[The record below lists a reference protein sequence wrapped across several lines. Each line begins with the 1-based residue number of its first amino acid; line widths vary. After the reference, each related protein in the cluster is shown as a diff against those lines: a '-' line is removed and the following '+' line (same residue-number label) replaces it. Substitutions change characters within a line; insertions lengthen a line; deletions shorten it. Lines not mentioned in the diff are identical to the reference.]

1 MATNHVFHC
10 LDILPRDEIILNE
23 NEEEAQIAYDSNE
36 DADDEFVYQRRQATT
51 SGVRSQLIIHM
62 FGRLAD
68 GTAIALDVEGYQPY
82 FYVAA
87 PESLAPNMLRLAQ
100 RQLAEFIE
108 RKGFYNKT
116 VTITLEY
123 REKFYGFTNHTAFPF
138 FRLTVKSKK
147 DFDRLKRV
155 FLDKDCRP
163 TISGSI
169 GSYWSRAAPAVYEA
183 NIDPMLRFLHER
195 NLEPCGWIQSAVALG
210 SETVRIHYQ
219 DLSPATGPVAVA
231 PFKLI
236 SWDIECFSA
245 SGDFPQAKR
254 DYKKVA
260 KEICRSAQTGRE
272 AVEMLAASLPFI
284 GNDLSSAPLSPI
296 NPKSRLTGDARAH
309 FDRVMCREPVYRDI
323 ERHLGDY
330 GVSTNAEGR
339 DGAIAGLAATL
350 NALLGGRFPL
360 AGDPCIQIGN
370 VVAVNGSVK
379 ERHLFVFPS
388 CDPID
393 GVTVHVARDEASM
406 LRSWFE
412 WMELMNP
419 DILIGYNVWRFD
431 ESYVWER
438 AEELGIADSLSFQA
452 LNRLEGG
459 DMKLNELFLSS
470 SALGDNKM
478 FMFNTQGRLEV
489 DMFYYIKP
497 RQSLTSYKLDSVAQ
511 FYMSGAL
518 VQVGSVDDGKATL
531 KVKGSSAYATPG
543 RAIQLLDEDSDPVT
557 EKLIVLENLGGG
569 NLVVSVGT
577 RDAELWTDDITP
589 NAAKWVIVKDDVSA
603 QELFKLHIGSPA
615 DRATI
620 GRYCIQ
626 DCDLVHD
633 LYKKLEV
640 FMNSMAMANI
650 STVPVRYI
658 FSRGQGIKIESLI
671 FKECTALNKCILTLP
686 SPNRSGTEDSYEGA
700 IVLTPVPGLYHR
712 SPIGVADFASLYPSS
727 IVSENISH
735 DTLVWSKDY
744 DNDGNFVRMSYG
756 SEEHEEAVEE
766 SGMSVE
772 WTDIKFDLWIPDPAD
787 TRKVPE
793 KIKKGFRVCR
803 YAQDQPGTLPII
815 IKKLLAAR
823 NAKKKEMGREE
834 DPSRKVL
841 LDAEQ
846 LSYKLTANSL
856 YGQLGSGTFK
866 VRLQDLAAST
876 TAYGRKQIMFAKEVI
891 EHFYGPGRDPRCGA
905 NIMYGDTDSL
915 FIEFNPRDPATG
927 QPLQGREAR
936 EVTIGLTEEAGKL
949 VSQVLKS
956 PHDFEFDKVYHPF
969 MIFAKKRYVGKLYDA
984 NPDDCYLMT
993 MGMSIKRRDYAPI
1006 LKVIFKKAIDAVM
1019 DRNDV
1024 AEAMRHV
1031 QEGALDLVNNRIKM
1045 ALLILSNSLKSDYAD
1060 PTRIA
1065 HKVLA
1070 DRMTARDPGTAPSVG
1085 DRVDYVFV
1093 KTRSGG
1099 GTLKGDRIENPEYIK
1114 ANNIPID
1121 SAYYIQNQLMNP
1133 ISQFF
1138 GLLLE
1143 RMPGFRQDMLLST
1156 YDEMTMEKQTAMRE
1170 SVAGQLL
1177 FGPALKEIELGEKQ
1191 KAINK
1196 MFGGRAAITRTHTKV
1211 VATVDE
1217 TPPPPRAAAP
1227 KQSRMT
1233 NYFTNKRILETV
1245 GSSRRKSRSRESSLS
1260 AGSKASS
1267 KSR

>member
-1 MATNHVFHC
+1 MADTHVFHC

-23 NEEEAQIAYDSNE
+23 NEEETQVAYDSNE
-36 DADDEFVYQRRQATT
+36 DADDEFVYQRRQVTT

-68 GTAIALDVEGYQPY
+68 GRAVSLDVEGYRPY

-87 PESLAPNMLRLAQ
+87 PETLAPNMLRLAQ

-108 RKGFYNKT
+108 RKGFYNKS

-123 REKFYGFTNHTAFPF
+123 REKFYGFTNHTAYPF
-138 FRLTVKSKK
+138 YRLTVNSKK
-147 DFDRLKRV
+147 EFDRLKRV
-155 FLDKDCRP
+155 FLDGDCRP
-163 TISGSI
+163 TISGHI
-169 GSYWSRAAPAVYEA
+169 GSCWPRAAPPIYEA

-195 NLEPCGWIQSAVALG
+195 NLEPCGWIRSAIALAEG
-210 SETVRIHYQ
+210 EAIRVNYA
-219 DLSPATGPVAVA
+219 DLSPAVGPITVA
-231 PFKLI
+231 PFKLV

-260 KEICRSAQTGRE
+260 KEICRHATTGRE
-272 AVEMLAASLPFI
+272 AVELVAASMPFAGVDLAA
-284 GNDLSSAPLSPI
+284 APLSPI

-309 FDRVMCREPVYRDI
+309 FDRVMCRDAVYRDI
-323 ERHLGDY
+323 ERHLG
-330 GVSTNAEGR
+330 VFAEATNAEGR
-339 DGAIAGLAATL
+339 DEAIGGLTATL

-370 VVAVNGSVK
+370 VVAVNGAVQ

-388 CDPID
+388 CDPIE
-393 GVTVHVARDEASM
+393 GVTVHVARDEITM
-406 LRSWFE
+406 LRTWFE

-431 ESYVWER
+431 ESYVWGR
-438 AEELGIADSLSFQA
+438 AEELGIADNLSFQA

-478 FMFNTQGRLEV
+478 YMFNTQGRLEV

-518 VQVGSVDDGKATL
+518 VKVEPLNSEETKATL

-543 RAIQLLDEDSDPVT
+543 RAIQLLDEDSDPIT
-557 EKLIVLENLGGG
+557 EKLTVLENLGGG
-569 NLVVSVGT
+569 NIVVSVGS
-577 RDAELWTDDITP
+577 RDAELWAEDITL
-589 NAAKWVIVKDDVSA
+589 NAAKWVIVKDDVTA
-603 QELFKLHIGSPA
+603 QELFKLHTGSPT
-615 DRATI
+615 DRAII

-650 STVPVRYI
+650 SSVPVRYI

-686 SPNRSGTEDSYEGA
+686 APNRNGGGETYEGA

-744 DNDGNFVRMSYG
+744 KADGTFVRMSYG
-756 SEEHEEAVEE
+756 SEEFEQALEETTDLD
-766 SGMSVE
+766 VE
-772 WTDIKFDLWIPDPAD
+772 WTDIRFDLWIPDPED
-787 TRKVPE
+787 TRKNPE
-793 KIKKGFRVCR
+793 KIKNGFRVCR

-823 NAKKKEMGREE
+823 NAKKKEMGKEE
-834 DPSRKVL
+834 DASRKVL

-936 EVTIGLTEEAGKL
+936 EATIGLTEEAGKL

-1024 AEAMRHV
+1024 GEAMAHV
-1031 QEGALDLVNNRIKM
+1031 QDGARDLVENRVKM

-1060 PTRIA
+1060 PTKIA
-1065 HKVLA
+1065 HRVLA

-1093 KTRSGG
+1093 KAPNAK
-1099 GTLKGDRIENPEYIK
+1099 LKGDRIENPAYIL

-1121 SAYYIQNQLMNP
+1121 SGYYIEKQLQNPL
-1133 ISQFF
+1133 SQFF

-1143 RMPGFRQDMLLST
+1143 RMPDFHQGLLPST
-1156 YDEMTMEKQTAMRE
+1156 YDEMNMDQQSAAREK
-1170 SVAGQLL
+1170 VAGQLL
-1177 FGPALKEIELGEKQ
+1177 FGPAWRTIEHEDKKTAL
-1191 KAINK
+1191 AK
-1196 MFGGRAAITRTHTKV
+1196 MFGGKAVLTKTSTAQTRAA
-1211 VATVDE
+1211 
-1217 TPPPPRAAAP
+1217 AAQPLPQKAP
-1227 KQSRMT
+1227 KQSRMS
-1233 NYFTNKRILETV
+1233 NYFTNKKILETV
-1245 GSSRRKSRSRESSLS
+1245 GSSRRKTRSRESSVSTGS
-1260 AGSKASS
+1260 AKSK
-1267 KSR
+1267 